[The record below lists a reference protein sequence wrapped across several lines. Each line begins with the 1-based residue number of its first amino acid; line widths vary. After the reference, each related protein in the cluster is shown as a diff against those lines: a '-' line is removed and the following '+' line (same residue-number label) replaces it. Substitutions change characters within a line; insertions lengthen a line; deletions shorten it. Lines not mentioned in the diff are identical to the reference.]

1 MANVLFGDATFE
13 DIVKPARRPDVEVPA
28 EILSLLET
36 ARDTR
41 KRPVWPVRDE
51 IHAAAMS
58 DVLYAAGDKLGNSV
72 LPAIGNYDDKGKFV
86 RVKDWSDSENKP
98 THLRVTV
105 GARRGKKD
113 RSQNVESTSE

>member
-1 MANVLFGDATFE
+1 MVNVLFGDATFE
-13 DIVKPARRPDVEVPA
+13 DIVKPARRPDVEVPP
-28 EILSLLET
+28 EILALLEK

-58 DVLYAAGDKLGNSV
+58 DVLYAAGDKLNASV
-72 LPAIGNYDDKGKFV
+72 LPAIGRKEADGKFT
-86 RVKDWSDSENKP
+86 RLKDWSDPDNKP

-113 RSQNVESTSE
+113 RKPDVESASE